1 MNIVQRFCAVFSI
14 SFGIIGGII
23 GLLFVVAW
31 ANDMREDRMHTV
43 TANSLSP
50 VFAGRGD
57 EHCDH
62 KPQLT
67 AAQPGS
73 TFQVQRI
80 RYWKDCATLDL
91 TLPGGRKGHIVLG
104 VGDYSVHPPLRPW

>member
-1 MNIVQRFCAVFSI
+1 MNIIQRSCAVLSI
-14 SFGIIGGII
+14 SFGIIGL
-23 GLLFVVAW
+23 LLFVAW
-31 ANDMREDRMHTV
+31 AHDVREDRMHTV

-57 EHCDH
+57 DVCER
-62 KPQLT
+62 KQQLT
-67 AAQPGS
+67 AVQPGS

-80 RYWKDCATLDL
+80 RYWKDCAALDL

-104 VGDYSVHPPLRPW
+104 VGDYSVHPSLN

>member
-14 SFGIIGGII
+14 SFGIIG
-23 GLLFVVAW
+23 LFFIAAW
-31 ANDMREDRMHTV
+31 ANDVREDRMHTV

-57 EHCDH
+57 EVCDR
-62 KPQLT
+62 KQQLT
-67 AAQPGS
+67 AVQPGS

-91 TLPGGRKGHIVLG
+91 ALPGGRKAHIVLG
-104 VGDYSVHPPLRPW
+104 VRDYSVHPSLN